1 MDDLI
6 LKRISSLISR
16 HSGIHIR
23 DQDYSSLAE
32 KVWRRAKSL
41 RLTSLADYHTY
52 LLKELE
58 NGLGSLVSPTAGAVP
73 ASEWQE
79 LYSILTVNE
88 SYFFRDSNQFRLLS
102 ERLLPDIISRKQA
115 AAGPG
120 ARPSLRIWS
129 AGCSTGEELYSI
141 AIALD
146 ELNFPWDQWDTL
158 LMGTDI
164 SKAAVDSARLGLYG
178 SWSFRQTPADLQQK
192 YFYAHHQVHQI
203 CDRLRQR
210 VTFQNG
216 NLLSDLSP
224 ASGLGHIDLIV
235 CRNVFIYLDSQAIGQ
250 IIQKFHRALGLQGY
264 LLTGHTELYGQDT
277 SQFTTLSFPE
287 SVVYQKQPGLKP
299 APPQPAQA
307 ATIPSLEQRFAKRK
321 ACGMPETGTD
331 SERVSV
337 PESPSALKA
346 KNPQTGPRSRAAP
359 FQTQAQDL
367 EKALQ
372 EAEALLDQEAYTG
385 AIRRAEAILKA
396 HPRCDAA
403 RKIAAR
409 AYANTG
415 HHEQAKHLCLQV
427 IRRHPLSLEMH
438 YLLAQIAEDQNDLD
452 GAKAHLRKIIYLDAS
467 FVRAYLDLASI
478 YEREKQIEK
487 TQKMRGHALMLL
499 AKLPPDARLDHY
511 SDTTVAQW
519 QSHLNSKVASAES

>member
-1 MDDLI
+1 MDDLT

-23 DQDYSSLAE
+23 DQDYKSLAD
-32 KVWRRAKSL
+32 KVWRRASSL

-58 NGLGSLVSPTAGAVP
+58 QGPGPSVIPAAVASL

-88 SYFFRDSNQFRLLS
+88 SYFFRDSNQFKLLS
-102 ERLLPDIISRKQA
+102 ERILPDIISRKQA

-120 ARPSLRIWS
+120 VKPSLRIWS

-158 LMGTDI
+158 LIGTDI
-164 SKAAVDSARLGLYG
+164 SKTAVDSARLGLYG
-178 SWSFRQTPADLQQK
+178 SWSFRQMPAGLQQK

-210 VTFQNG
+210 VTFQGG
-216 NLLSDLSP
+216 NLLSDPCPNP
-224 ASGLGHIDLIV
+224 AIGLGNVDLIF
-235 CRNVFIYLDSQAIGQ
+235 CRNVFIYLDNQSIGQ

-264 LLTGHTELYGQDT
+264 LFTGHTELYSQDT
-277 SQFTTLSFPE
+277 SQFKTLCFPE
-287 SVVYQKQPGLKP
+287 SVVYQKQSGPRQ
-299 APPQPAQA
+299 APPQPAQP
-307 ATIPSLEQRFAKRK
+307 ATNPLAEPRRFAKRS
-321 ACGMPETGTD
+321 GTD
-331 SERVSV
+331 SERVSI
-337 PESPSALKA
+337 PESPSSLKA
-346 KNPQTGPRSRAAP
+346 KSPAQTGLRPQVRVAP
-359 FQTQAQDL
+359 SQTQTHNL

-372 EAEALLDQEAYTG
+372 EAEALLDQEIYSS
-385 AIRRAEAILKA
+385 AIHRAEAILKA

-415 HHEQAKHLCLQV
+415 HHEQAKQLCLQV
-427 IRRHPLSLEMH
+427 IRRHPLSIEMH

-452 GAKAHLRKIIYLDAS
+452 GAKVHLRKIIYLNAG
-467 FVRAYLDLASI
+467 FVKAYLDLASI
-478 YEREKQIEK
+478 YEREKQLDK
-487 TQKMRGHALMLL
+487 TQKMRSHALMLL

-519 QSHLNSKVASAES
+519 QSHLTSKADY

>member
-1 MDDLI
+1 MDDLT
-6 LKRISSLISR
+6 LNRISRLISR

-23 DQDYSSLAE
+23 DQDYKSLAD
-32 KVWRRAKSL
+32 KVWRRASSL
-41 RLTSLADYHTY
+41 RLTSLADYHSY

-58 NGLGSLVSPTAGAVP
+58 QGAGSSASPVAGAGP
-73 ASEWQE
+73 TSEWQE

-88 SYFFRDSNQFRLLS
+88 SYFFRDSNQFKLLS
-102 ERLLPDIISRKQA
+102 ERILPDIIGRKQA

-120 ARPSLRIWS
+120 AKPSLRIWS

-146 ELNFPWDQWDTL
+146 ELNFPWDQWNTL
-158 LMGTDI
+158 LIGTDL
-164 SKAAVDSARLGLYG
+164 SKTAVDSARLGLYG
-178 SWSFRQTPADLQQK
+178 SWSFRQMPTDLQQK

-210 VTFQNG
+210 VAFQGG
-216 NLLSDLSP
+216 NLLNDPCPNP
-224 ASGLGHIDLIV
+224 AIGLGNIDLIF

-250 IIQKFHRALGLQGY
+250 IVQKFHRVLGLQGY
-264 LLTGHTELYGQDT
+264 LFTGHTELYSQDT
-277 SQFTTLSFPE
+277 SQFKTLCFPE
-287 SVVYQKQPGLKP
+287 SIVYQKQPGPRP
-299 APPQPAQA
+299 APPQPAQP
-307 ATIPSLEQRFAKRK
+307 TTKPLVESLRSR
-321 ACGMPETGTD
+321 
-331 SERVSV
+331 SS
-337 PESPSALKA
+337 LKA
-346 KNPQTGPRSRAAP
+346 KSLTQTGPRPQAAP
-359 FQTQAQDL
+359 PQTQAHNL

-372 EAEALLDQEAYTG
+372 EAEALLDQEVYSSAVH
-385 AIRRAEAILKA
+385 RAEAILKA

-427 IRRHPLSLEMH
+427 IRHHPLSIEMH

-452 GAKAHLRKIIYLDAS
+452 GAKVHLRKIIYLDAD
-467 FVRAYLDLASI
+467 FVKAYLDLASI
-478 YEREKQIEK
+478 YEREKQLDK
-487 TQKMRGHALMLL
+487 TQKMRSHALMLL

-519 QSHLNSKVASAES
+519 QSHLMSKADC